1 MRASVSDRTTH
12 GDDIDLITRLRASAS
27 DWAVK
32 CATACNERD
41 EAQDERDAARKQL
54 AATQAIARMLQAT
67 AIEILDEFDRVL
79 THADATNLID
89 RSELARWRERLGG
102 DHA

>member
-67 AIEILDEFDRVL
+67 AHEILAAYESGTVV
-79 THADATNLID
+79 
-89 RSELARWRERLGG
+89 SGELLGIWRERLGG